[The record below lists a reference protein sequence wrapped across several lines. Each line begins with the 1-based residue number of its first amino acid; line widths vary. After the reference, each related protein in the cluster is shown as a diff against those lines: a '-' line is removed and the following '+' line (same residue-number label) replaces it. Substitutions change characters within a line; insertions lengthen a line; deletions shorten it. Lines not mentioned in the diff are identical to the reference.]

1 MAFFRDSRVILLL
14 GVLLVAPAIIDS
26 QPTTLGWDDA
36 HYFHRVICVTR
47 AVNALDPSGL
57 HQCLHLAVKAP
68 LMGWMGL
75 PWGHVVTTSQGLG
88 LASVSL
94 AFFTLFAFGGII
106 NLLLRRGVPQLVLL
120 LACASVGV
128 NQLAARVA
136 GAFLGDT
143 LSAVLITLILLLP
156 LLELEGESSLPR
168 PWVRGLVWG
177 SLMAVAV
184 MAKTSAGFFGI
195 TMAPFLIFLRVRR
208 FGWNDAFRATLAML
222 MAASPIIFYHFFY
235 WDEVIGHVLLSTVG
249 PIAKYT
255 SYNLDAAGYLTKLFG
270 ISGIISLLL
279 VLPIVSFMSW
289 SWSSF
294 RSRWIMIWPLLVLLS
309 YLVIIAFSANHDMR
323 YGLPVVIGLPFLLA
337 GFTAQKKIK
346 DFYPGSIPLLISAC
360 LVLSIPMVVR
370 PDLRFV
376 RDAQTALSILPTD
389 RSLKVLL
396 ASDDSV
402 INIETLRL
410 AQQLDFPRFKNFS
423 IDTVVYD
430 EALGHSKEEILTRL
444 SEADVV
450 ILLRSVPVREAPDWT
465 NQMAKEVRKNLV
477 YSRLTLSQYFEV
489 YLLSH

>member
-1 MAFFRDSRVILLL
+1 MAFFQDSRVILLL
-14 GVLLVAPAIIDS
+14 GVFLIAPAVIDS
-26 QPTTLGWDDA
+26 QPTALGWDDA
-36 HYFHRVICVTR
+36 HYFHRMVCVTR
-47 AVNALDPSGL
+47 AFNAFDLSGL
-57 HQCLHLAVKAP
+57 NECLHLAVKAP
-68 LMGWMGL
+68 LIGWMGL
-75 PWGHVVTTSQGLG
+75 PWGHVVTTPKGLG

-94 AFFTLFAFGGII
+94 VFFTLFAFGGLA

-143 LSAVLITLILLLP
+143 LSAVLISLILLLP
-156 LLELEGESSLPR
+156 LLELDGESSLPR

-184 MAKTSAGFFGI
+184 MAKTSAGFFAI
-195 TMAPFLIFLRVRR
+195 TMVPLLIFLRVRR

-222 MAASPIIFYHFFY
+222 LAASPIIFYHLFY

-255 SYNLDAAGYLTKLFG
+255 SYNLDAAEYLTKLLE

-279 VLPIVSFMSW
+279 VLPIVSFISW
-289 SWSSF
+289 HWS
-294 RSRWIMIWPLLVLLS
+294 RSRWIMVWPLLVLLS
-309 YLVIIAFSANHDMR
+309 YLAIIALSENHDMR

-337 GFTAQKKIK
+337 GFTAQIK
-346 DFYPGSIPLLISAC
+346 LKHFPPGSIPLLISAC
-360 LVLSIPMVVR
+360 LALSIPMVVR

-376 RDAQTALSILPTD
+376 QEAQTALSVLPTD
-389 RSLKVLL
+389 HPLKVLL

-410 AQQLDFPRFKNFS
+410 AQQLDFPRFKNLL

-430 EALGHSKEEILTRL
+430 EALGHSTEEILTRL

-465 NQMAKEVRKNLV
+465 NQVAKEVRKNLV